1 MYCTDTL
8 TYSMF
13 SCSHALQNW
22 GNENICMYVCMY
34 VCNKAV
40 SGVTRI
46 GMQNTFFS
54 LLIGIKIH
62 DCVMFQGLQR
72 NHLFH
77 CWERQSWIKC
87 RQARRQAWNKSFWD
101 LHDYI
106 WQCQGKLLHILLP
119 NIVTPNISYH
129 CCTLYTI
136 IPDQCS
142 SEV

>member
-77 CWERQSWIKC
+77 C
-87 RQARRQAWNKSFWD
+87 
-101 LHDYI
+101 
-106 WQCQGKLLHILLP
+106 
-119 NIVTPNISYH
+119 
-129 CCTLYTI
+129 
-136 IPDQCS
+136 
-142 SEV
+142 